1 MTTESSNICQQD
13 IPQQRSLMS
22 KQPEVLKQ
30 TELLN
35 RLVLDRHTAEEVGRV
50 VSLLLD
56 PPAHRVMGLTCKSG
70 FLGSK
75 KRFFTWGQIETIG
88 IDSIMLEVSP
98 EEALTE
104 KQESWD
110 VLIGHE
116 VWTDAGNKVGK
127 LTDYLMN
134 SETGNVINYLFS
146 SNGWRGMVDGLYLLP
161 PTAISSIG
169 SKRII
174 TLEALIQNSECYS
187 EGLNQKFGQV
197 AELLKEDYEKTLKHV
212 ETVRNLQQNVAEQV
226 KDRTKVV
233 TDTVKEKVSEV
244 KTQLQD
250 NSQPGIPEHK
260 ETESN
265 LDSESNTSSPK
276 S

>member
-1 MTTESSNICQQD
+1 
-13 IPQQRSLMS
+13 MS

-50 VSLLLD
+50 VQLLLD
-56 PPAHRVMGLTCKSG
+56 PPAHRVVGLTCKSG

-75 KRFFTWGQIETIG
+75 KRSFTWGQIETIG
-88 IDSIMLEVSP
+88 SDSIMIDVSP
-98 EEALTE
+98 EETLKD

-110 VLIGHE
+110 ALIGHE

-127 LTDYLMN
+127 LADYLLN
-134 SETGNVINYLFS
+134 PQTGDVLNYLFS

-161 PTAISSIG
+161 PKAISSVG

-174 TLEALIQNSECYS
+174 TLEALIQNSERYA
-187 EGLNQKFGQV
+187 EGLNQRIGQV

-226 KDRTKVV
+226 KDKTKVV

-250 NSQPGIPEHK
+250 DSQPR
-260 ETESN
+260 
-265 LDSESNTSSPK
+265 D
-276 S
+276 

>member
-1 MTTESSNICQQD
+1 
-13 IPQQRSLMS
+13 MS

-50 VSLLLD
+50 VNLLLD
-56 PPAHRVMGLTCKSG
+56 PPAHRVVGLTCKSG

-75 KRFFTWGQIETIG
+75 KRFFTWAQIETIG
-88 IDSIMLEVSP
+88 IDSIMIDVSP
-98 EEALTE
+98 EDTLTD

-127 LTDYLMN
+127 LTDYLLN
-134 SETGNVINYLFS
+134 PKTGDVINYLFS

-161 PTAISSIG
+161 PTAISSMG
-169 SKRII
+169 RKRII
-174 TLEALIQNSECYS
+174 ALEALIQNSECYT

-233 TDTVKEKVSEV
+233 TDTFKEKVSEV

-250 NSQPGIPEHK
+250 NSQPAMTEHK
-260 ETESN
+260 AAEEDI
-265 LDSESNTSSPK
+265 DSESNSW
-276 S
+276 

>member
-1 MTTESSNICQQD
+1 
-13 IPQQRSLMS
+13 MS

-35 RLVLDRHTAEEVGRV
+35 RLVLDRHTTEEVGRV
-50 VSLLLD
+50 VQVLLD
-56 PPAHRVMGLTCKSG
+56 PPANRVVGLTCKSG

-75 KRFFTWGQIETIG
+75 KRSFTWAQIESIG
-88 IDSIMLEVSP
+88 IDSIMIDVSP
-98 EEALTE
+98 EETLTD
-104 KQESWD
+104 KQETWD

-127 LTDYLMN
+127 LADYLLN
-134 SETGNVINYLFS
+134 PKTGNVISYLFS

-174 TLEALIQNSECYS
+174 ALEALLQNSERYT
-187 EGLNQKFGQV
+187 EGLNQKIGQV
-197 AELLKEDYEKTLKHV
+197 AELIKEDYEKTLKHV
-212 ETVRNLQQNVAEQV
+212 EIARKLPQNVAEQV

-244 KTQLQD
+244 TTPPQD
-250 NSQPGIPEHK
+250 NSQPAIPDNK
-260 ETESN
+260 AAKGNS
-265 LDSESNTSSPK
+265 DSESNPSSPN
-276 S
+276 

>member
-1 MTTESSNICQQD
+1 
-13 IPQQRSLMS
+13 MS

-50 VSLLLD
+50 VELFLD
-56 PPAHRVMGLTCKSG
+56 PPAHRVVGLTCKSG

-75 KRFFTWGQIETIG
+75 KQSFTWTQIETIG
-88 IDSIMLEVSP
+88 IDSILIDVTL

-104 KQESWD
+104 KKASWD

-127 LTDYLMN
+127 LVDYLLQPK
-134 SETGNVINYLFS
+134 TGYVLNYLFS
-146 SNGWRGMVDGLYLLP
+146 ANGWRGMMDGLYLLP
-161 PTAISSIG
+161 PAAISSVG

-174 TLEALIQNSECYS
+174 ALEALIQNSECYA
-187 EGLNQKFGQV
+187 EGLNKKITQV
-197 AELLKEDYEKTLKHV
+197 AELIKEDYEKTVKHM
-212 ETVRNLQQNVAEQV
+212 ETVRHLPENVAEQV

-233 TDTVKEKVSEV
+233 TDVVKEKVSEV

-250 NSQPGIPEHK
+250 DSQSVIPDDNK
-260 ETESN
+260 AAKLN
-265 LDSESNTSSPK
+265 IDPDSTTPSPNK
-276 S
+276 K